1 MTSAHQHAPAEHEA
15 WHQSRWEEIAGTNGK
30 ARVVANAKIT
40 DSGPHTLPGIPGEW
54 RTTETGD
61 LTVTAKAT
69 DGVQVA
75 GSLVDGTSPVPSGS
89 SLEFPDDRVG
99 FAGGADGSYGLVVMD
114 QGRVERVG
122 LTGIDTF
129 PYNPAWVFE
138 GQYRPAPEGRRI
150 EVPRLTSPRSTEA
163 ILAPVDLAVT
173 IDGTEY
179 VLAVLQDFPGQRL
192 VIFTDETNG
201 ESTPTIGRWLVL
213 PLLEPGSTLTV
224 DFNKATLSH
233 HHLNPDVFV
242 CPLSPPGNRLP
253 MRIEVGERALIH
265 TTGDQS

>member
-1 MTSAHQHAPAEHEA
+1 MTAPQIPADYDA
-15 WHQSRWEEIAGTNGK
+15 WRQGRWEEIAGENGK
-30 ARVVANAKIT
+30 AKVAANAKIT
-40 DSGPHTLPGIPGEW
+40 DPGPHTLPGIPGEW
-54 RTTETGD
+54 RTTEAGD
-61 LTVTAKAT
+61 LTVTANAA

-89 SLEFPDDRVG
+89 SLEFPGNRVG
-99 FAGGADGSYGLVVMD
+99 FASGKDGSYGLVVMD
-114 QGRVERVG
+114 QGRIEHTG

-138 GQYRPAPEGRRI
+138 GHYRAAPEGRRI
-150 EVPRLTSPRSTEA
+150 EVGRLTSPRSTET

-173 IDGTEY
+173 IDGAEY

-201 ESTPTIGRWLVL
+201 DTTPTIGRWLVL
-213 PLLEPGSTLTV
+213 PLLEPGSTVTV

-242 CPLSPPGNRLP
+242 CPLSPPGNHLP

-265 TTGDQS
+265 AATGES